1 MKLILLSLVLVVLS
15 SCQTNR
21 SMTDVVAPK
30 LEEIVEKDGQ
40 NFSGTV
46 VYNPHGIDQLTRARR
61 NSALTRAREVCS
73 PKSYRIIKETIQKPE
88 ERDPL
93 YKGNPSLLTGSS
105 LNFIDYQC
113 E

>member
-1 MKLILLSLVLVVLS
+1 MKLTLMTLILMTIV
-15 SCQTNR
+15 SCQSNR

-61 NSALTRAREVCS
+61 NSALTRAREVCA
-73 PKSYRIIKETIQKPE
+73 PKNYKIIKETIQKPE

-105 LNFIDYQC
+105 LNFIDFEC